1 MGEAIILWL
10 QKCPL
15 TFNANRCRNIY
26 IDSIAF
32 VTWFVSET
40 TGDDALHV
48 GTRGKE
54 EMEGTGDYHSL
65 VVFFSFFFLNTKQC
79 VLGTK

>member
-65 VVFFSFFFLNTKQC
+65 VVFFSFFF
-79 VLGTK
+79 